1 MASAVLPKSL
11 QRTDSTGQL
20 NVFLLLKGKSN
31 DDLILISRED
41 LPPTLRSGKL
51 VLNQKVII
59 RDEEQ
64 NSIEGIIVYMNTNRD
79 NCLSFKKQMLKS
91 KIHNDEVNTIANS
104 STGHSSSSRA
114 RVNARCSTT
123 IAKRPNVSPPTPTT
137 TQKSTKSSSSNK
149 KPVEAP
155 ANVPNEA
162 DDYQEHD
169 FNNSNTVDVISFDSL
184 STPAA
189 YEKNKSRTTFEST
202 FDTSIAG
209 TNENGNDIYIDKI
222 NELSLQLDQQ
232 TQIIKER
239 DAELKRLRSISIEI
253 PTDQAVRDYI
263 CYFAGK
269 IKQQTTGHRYTGN
282 LTNDAKRLGIGVEKL
297 IEVLKLKSALS
308 SIARELY
315 KRIIPERFLER
326 YYGALEVDP
335 KKIQI
340 SLVGC
345 LRNDRGKQKKLKQQ
359 VEISANDN
367 NDDDQV
373 EEIKYVDDG
382 DIF

>member
-1 MASAVLPKSL
+1 MISAVLPKSL

-20 NVFLLLKGKSN
+20 NVFLLLKRKSN

-41 LPPTLRSGKL
+41 LPPTLRSVKL
-51 VLNQKVII
+51 VLNQK
-59 RDEEQ
+59 
-64 NSIEGIIVYMNTNRD
+64 
-79 NCLSFKKQMLKS
+79 KQMLKN
-91 KIHNDEVNTIANS
+91 KIQNDEVNTIANS

-340 SLVGC
+340 SLIGC